1 MFFDETGQAIVT
13 NSFPM
18 VPGLF
23 NHYFQWSRTI
33 KRWNGFYHFIILSVL
48 SSSGSDGKLSTTYH
62 YHCRAIQYGAIIVAG
77 NFLPAEEAEAL
88 SLHAMDRANIAMKG
102 LMKWFDEA
110 EEGSNETVKKLGFT
124 NKFLK
129 IFESF

>member
-1 MFFDETGQAIVT
+1 MFMNLSHLLLIFRGT
-13 NSFPM
+13 
-18 VPGLF
+18 LC
-23 NHYFQWSRTI
+23 RTTSASAE
-33 KRWNGFYHFIILSVL
+33 KILSVL
-48 SSSGSDGKLSTTYH
+48 SSSGSDGKLSTAYH

-110 EEGSNETVKKLGFT
+110 EEGSNETVVAIVG
-124 NKFLK
+124 
-129 IFESF
+129 E